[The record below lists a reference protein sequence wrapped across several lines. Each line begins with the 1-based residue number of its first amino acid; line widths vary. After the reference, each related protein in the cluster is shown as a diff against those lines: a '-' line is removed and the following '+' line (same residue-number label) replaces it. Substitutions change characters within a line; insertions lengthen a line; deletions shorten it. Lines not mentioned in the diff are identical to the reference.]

1 MRSGMF
7 YTQKVTGSYL
17 HKIARVFYFIFIF
30 IFQRGACG
38 GASQQAGT
46 GASGL
51 DIHGSG
57 ASSQWKG
64 IYLAPQSSVKPINYF
79 IAWFLSRIQNV
90 LVPGTWQKT
99 SVAEPVEPKVF

>member
-51 DIHGSG
+51 DIH
-57 ASSQWKG
+57 
-64 IYLAPQSSVKPINYF
+64 
-79 IAWFLSRIQNV
+79 
-90 LVPGTWQKT
+90 
-99 SVAEPVEPKVF
+99 